1 MSKSD
6 MPLCQLWCL
15 VTGLNLAQV
24 FKRVLGQHTLI
35 ASTIDCQLRLEYNES
50 IRTQFRSD
58 SLQIALANQ
67 IESFHVSSVQC
78 LCNKICFHRLCCL
91 LSVHNY
97 HKLKMIHANIV
108 QNPTFL
114 ECFQTFGGQCMNMF
128 FVVWFSWEH
137 LVILFGAHAARSVTY

>member
-78 LCNKICFHRLCCL
+78 LCNKICFHRLSL
-91 LSVHNY
+91 ISAQLSQVKNDSCQYCPKPHFSRVFPNFWRAVY
-97 HKLKMIHANIV
+97 EHDFCSLVLMRA
-108 QNPTFL
+108 PGDL
-114 ECFQTFGGQCMNMF
+114 
-128 FVVWFSWEH
+128 VWCS
-137 LVILFGAHAARSVTY
+137 RCT